1 MEKKGI
7 SIIIFLF
14 CFLVFSCK
22 KDENKI
28 TVIQDYEKE
37 EQRTLEMMELEQS
50 IYILNVYPNPINFME
65 YVLFKNIRTE
75 YSSKT
80 IEEEYF
86 NTYSN
91 TKKIYL
97 YWVLCERDWDN
108 VSPIIVEDL
117 LMRGSE
123 EIKYL
128 SGCILYSMPLRE
140 MIVRDL
146 RFNKPFNKPEVEFY
160 ERIIK
165 ERELEF
171 FEEEFDTNL
180 SNINF
185 NN

>member
-1 MEKKGI
+1 MEKKSI

-28 TVIQDYEKE
+28 NVIQDYEKE
-37 EQRTLEMMELEQS
+37 EQKTLEMPELEQRKN
-50 IYILNVYPNPINFME
+50 ILNGFHNHIDLMK

-75 YSSKT
+75 YSSEK

-91 TKKIYL
+91 TEKIYL
-97 YWVLCERDWDN
+97 YWALRERDWDN

-117 LMRGSE
+117 LMRESE
-123 EIKYL
+123 EITYA
-128 SGCILYSMPLRE
+128 SGCILGSMPLRE
-140 MIVRDL
+140 IVVFG
-146 RFNKPFNKPEVEFY
+146 FNKYEVEFY

-165 ERELEF
+165 ERKF
-171 FEEEFDTNL
+171 YEEVVK
-180 SNINF
+180 IW
-185 NN
+185 